1 MSGTVNREAWV
12 LGASGRTGRLIAVK
26 LHEAGVRVTLVGR
39 DRARLEALA
48 ARLGGQPRVLAADL
62 DQTLVQITAQ
72 RPAVVVSTVGPF
84 ATTAARV
91 AGACPPGTHYVDVS
105 NELRAAQDVL
115 AMDAAAAADG
125 RVLVTGAGFG
135 VLSTEAVVLA
145 LCAGRPRPVSVRTD
159 ALASVALEAGRVGPA
174 LAATIVEV
182 VSAGGR
188 EVAGGRLVRA
198 ATGGHHGP
206 ITTPDGEVMATG
218 AGASAEL
225 LAAWRASDAD
235 AVVAASPAAP
245 SSPVVRA
252 LLPAVTALFHL
263 PGVGALAARAIAR
276 IPLRAQPMARTSSWG
291 HARVAWPDGQVR
303 EGWLRAGEGTAFTAA
318 VAAAVAVRLL
328 AGQGRPG
335 AHTPGALFGPELAQA
350 VGATLLIDGEAQEDH
365 HDQEAGRA

>member
-1 MSGTVNREAWV
+1 MSGTVEDEAWV
-12 LGASGRTGRLIAVK
+12 LGASGRTGSLIATD
-26 LHEAGVRVTLVGR
+26 LHQAGVPLTLVGR

-48 ARLGGQPRVLAADL
+48 ARLGGEPRVLVADL
-62 DQTLVQITAQ
+62 DQALAEIAAQ
-72 RPAVVVSTVGPF
+72 RPGVVVSTVGPF
-84 ATTAARV
+84 AQTAAKV
-91 AGACPPGTHYVDVS
+91 THACPPGTHYVDVS

-115 AMDAAAAADG
+115 ALDRQAAADG

-145 LCAGRPRPVSVRTD
+145 LCAGRPRPASVRTD
-159 ALASVALEAGRVGPA
+159 ALASVAFASGRLGPA

-182 VSAGGR
+182 ISSGGR

-198 ATGGHHGP
+198 ASGGHHAP
-206 ITTPDGEVMATG
+206 VTTPDGDVLATG

-225 LAAWRASDAD
+225 LAAWRASDAET
-235 AVVAASPAAP
+235 VVAASPAAP

-252 LLPAVTALFHL
+252 LLPALGALLRL

-276 IPLRAQPMARTSSWG
+276 VPLRAQGMARASSWG
-291 HARVAWPDGQVR
+291 HARVTWPDGQVR

-318 VAAAVAVRLL
+318 VAAEVAVRLL

-335 AHTPGALFGPELAQA
+335 AHTPGALFGPDLARA
-350 VGATLLIDGEAQEDH
+350 VGATITIDGDAPREQDEEA
-365 HDQEAGRA
+365 RA